1 MAMIIRC
8 SCFFTRSNRLR
19 SPPDHFSG
27 QPHFNGKLHSL
38 LFEVEK
44 FTSSFGNASSGR
56 KCIHLRSNLNKSEG
70 NQCITKM
77 QSLHDN
83 FSEELSAHQRRCFLK
98 VQRCVSDHVGHP
110 VFSLSTFVQ
119 VIVQSRSTAMAFVV
133 TNAFM
138 LTTPLKALAET
149 CEADNSLFNMPLL
162 LFVALIGATVGGLV
176 ARQRKGELQR
186 VNEQLRQIN
195 AALRR
200 QAKIESYAPAL
211 SYAPVGGIGRI
222 PENEVII
229 DPRKEE
235 LISRLKAGKNFLR
248 SQEHEKAYA
257 EFKTA
262 LELAQNLKDPTEE
275 KKAAR
280 GLGASL
286 QRQGKYREAI
296 KYHSMV
302 LAISEREGEDSG
314 NTEAYGAIADCYTE
328 LGDLEGAGKFYD
340 KYIARLE
347 TD

>member
-8 SCFFTRSNRLR
+8 SCFFTRPNRLR
-19 SPPDHFSG
+19 SPPPDYCSG
-27 QPHFNGKLHSL
+27 QPHLNGKLHSL

-44 FTSSFGNASSGR
+44 LTSSFGDASSAR
-56 KCIHLRSNLNKSEG
+56 KCIHLRSSCNKSEWS
-70 NQCITKM
+70 QCITKIRPFY
-77 QSLHDN
+77 DN
-83 FSEELSAHQRRCFLK
+83 FLEELSAHQQGK
-98 VQRCVSDHVGHP
+98 A
-110 VFSLSTFVQ
+110 
-119 VIVQSRSTAMAFVV
+119 QSRSTAMAFVV

-149 CEADNSLFNMPLL
+149 CEADNSFLNMPLL
-162 LFVALIGATVGGLV
+162 LFVALVGATVGGLL
-176 ARQRKGELQR
+176 ARQRRGELQR

-200 QAKIESYAPAL
+200 QAKIESYAPTL
-211 SYAPVGGIGRI
+211 SYAPVGSKI
-222 PENEVII
+222 PDEII
-229 DPRKEE
+229 VDPRKAE
-235 LISRLKAGKNFLR
+235 LISRLKVGKNYLR
-248 SQEHEKAYA
+248 NQDHEKAFV
-257 EFKTA
+257 EFKAA

-280 GLGASL
+280 GLGAAL

-296 KYHSMV
+296 RYHSMV

-328 LGDLEGAGKFYD
+328 LGDLERAGKFYD
-340 KYIARLE
+340 TYIARLE